1 MSNTNETKRQAV
13 HSGLLV
19 IALLLKYLT
28 RWQAVAV
35 LGLLLFVTLF
45 IVPQLTIRSHFY
57 RQLEQRYS
65 AGAVL
70 YVLVLLVL
78 LLVFPLPI
86 VAASWAILALGDGAA
101 TLIGT
106 HFKANALPWNP
117 EKTYAGTIAFLVL
130 GTLGASALLQWMLP
144 TLGYRS
150 ALFLG
155 VKTTM
160 VAAIVESLPWKVND
174 NITVPLASAAV
185 LSLLMA
191 A

>member
-1 MSNTNETKRQAV
+1 MIEIKRQAV
-13 HSGLLV
+13 HIGLLV

-35 LGLLLFVTLF
+35 LGLLLFITLF
-45 IVPQLTIRSHFY
+45 VMPQLTIRSHFY
-57 RQLEQRYS
+57 RELERRYS

-70 YVLVLLVL
+70 YVLLLLVL
-78 LLVFPLPI
+78 LLVFPLPV

-117 EKTYAGTIAFLVL
+117 EKTFAGSIAFLVF
-130 GTLGASALLQWMLP
+130 GTLGASALLWWMLP
-144 TLGYRS
+144 ALEWRS
-150 ALFLG
+150 VLFLG

-160 VAAIVESLPWKVND
+160 VAAIVESLPWKIND
-174 NITVPLASAAV
+174 NITVPLASAVV

-191 A
+191 